1 MENYNNIPAQK
12 PDNNL
17 VWAILTT
24 VLCCMPLGIVAI
36 IKASSVDSLWAGG
49 HHQEAIEAAAAAKKW
64 AMIGAGAGA
73 VFIFLYIVLY
83 VVLVAAGL
91 AANAF

>member
-73 VFIFLYIVLY
+73 VFIFVYTIFIVIM
-83 VVLVAAGL
+83 AFAGAL
-91 AANAF
+91 

>member
-36 IKASSVDSLWAGG
+36 IKASSGDSLWAGG

-73 VFIFLYIVLY
+73 VFIFVYTIFIVIM
-83 VVLVAAGL
+83 AFAGAL
-91 AANAF
+91 